1 MLKASDLFHL
11 SYYQKAHF
19 TGSLCGMRYY
29 IEKIEEN
36 GTTMLR
42 VWIFPGPF
50 CFDHTDCAH
59 KESKLFAFEESSL
72 PQIADWLN
80 EQYETR
86 ADFWNRHRSLFGS

>member
-19 TGSLCGMRYY
+19 TGSIRGMRYY
-29 IEKIEEN
+29 IEKADLD
-36 GTTMLR
+36 GTPLFR

-50 CFDHTDCAH
+50 CFDKTDCAQ
-59 KESKLFAFEESSL
+59 KESKLFAFEEASL
-72 PQIADWLN
+72 PLIADWLN

-86 ADFWNRHRSLFGS
+86 ADFWNQHRSLLGS